1 MKKRFL
7 LFITVL
13 LLMSTLSPIKANA
26 ENSIGWTKRADL
38 PEERINAGVGVVDGK
53 IYVFGGA
60 SEKNKLNNQTFMYDP
75 KKDVWEEKASMPRNR
90 TGGTY
95 ATVGKKIYL
104 IGGINEETGVAYN
117 TIDIYDAELDQW
129 AEEPIQIPREPV
141 FSAYSKGTLQAVAV
155 KEKIYIV
162 SSKNSYKNNVYE
174 YNTTSG
180 EWKSLDSSGLPS
192 RNGRAISAIDGKIY
206 VAGGEN
212 SIGHSREKY
221 LFQYDISTD
230 SWKKLIDVQLTSYI
244 YEPSYETYNGKFFII
259 GGQLYGDS
267 SKNMVNKVQIFNP
280 KDGQFKNS
288 AYDLPEGRVSAVA
301 AIVDDQLYVI
311 GGRNY
316 SESMRHL
323 SVKSDYRSVI
333 SISLKDLQVTE
344 DEKKPDDGIAEDPK
358 DQDGT
363 QPGDGTTE
371 EPKDQDGT
379 QPGDDTTEEP
389 KDQDG
394 TKPGD
399 GTTEEPKDQDGTK
412 PGDGTTEEPKD
423 QDGTK
428 PGDGTTEEPKDQD
441 GTKPGDGTTEE
452 PKDQD
457 GTKPGEES
465 TKGILSITM
474 INGLQKDYLLSM
486 KEINNFLNW
495 YKERSFGIGMN
506 FYEINDEHNKG
517 PFTSKKDY
525 VVYQNILMF
534 DIKQY

>member
-1 MKKRFL
+1 M
-7 LFITVL
+7 TVL
-13 LLMSTLSPIKANA
+13 LLMSTLSPFKAHA
-26 ENSIGWTKRADL
+26 TNSTGWTKRADL

-60 SEKNKLNNQTFMYDP
+60 SEKNTLNNQTFMYDP
-75 KKDVWEEKASMPRNR
+75 KKDAWEEKASMPRFR

-95 ATVGKKIYL
+95 ATVGNKIYL
-104 IGGINEETGVAYN
+104 IGGINEETKVAYN
-117 TIDIYDAELDQW
+117 TIDIYDTKLDQW
-129 AEEPIQIPREPV
+129 ADEPIQIPREPV
-141 FSAYSKGTLQAVAV
+141 FSAYRKGTLQAVAV
-155 KEKIYIV
+155 NENIYIV
-162 SSKNSYKNNVYE
+162 SSKNAYKNNVYR
-174 YNTTSG
+174 YNTTTG
-180 EWKSLDSSGLPS
+180 EWESLNSSVLPP
-192 RNGRAISAIDGKIY
+192 RNGRAISAIDGKVY

-212 SIGHSREKY
+212 SIGHSREKS
-221 LFQYDISTD
+221 LFQYEIATD
-230 SWKKLIDVQLTSYI
+230 KWSILKGGDLTSYTV
-244 YEPSYETYNGKFFII
+244 EPAYETYNGKFFVI
-259 GGQLYGDS
+259 GGQLSGDRS
-267 SKNMVNKVQIFNP
+267 SKLLNEVQIFNP

-288 AYDLPEGRVSAVA
+288 AYELPEGRVSAVT

-311 GGRNY
+311 GGRDY
-316 SESMRHL
+316 SYSMNNL

-333 SISLKDLQVTE
+333 SIPLKDLQMTE
-344 DEKKPDDGIAEDPK
+344 DEAKSD
-358 DQDGT
+358 
-363 QPGDGTTE
+363 DGTTE

-379 QPGDDTTEEP
+379 KPGDDTIEEP

-428 PGDGTTEEPKDQD
+428 PGDD
-441 GTKPGDGTTEE
+441 TTEE

-457 GTKPGEES
+457 GTKPGEE
-465 TKGILSITM
+465 TAKGILSITM

-486 KEINNFLNW
+486 KEINDFLNW

>member
-7 LFITVL
+7 LFIMVL

-53 IYVFGGA
+53 IFVFGGA

-141 FSAYSKGTLQAVAV
+141 FSAYSKGTLQAVVV

-174 YNTTSG
+174 YNTVSG
-180 EWKSLDSSGLPS
+180 EWKSLNSSGLPS

-221 LFQYDISTD
+221 LFQYDIATD
-230 SWKKLIDVQLTSYI
+230 TWKRLIDVQLTSYT

-267 SKNMVNKVQIFNP
+267 SKNMVNKVQIFDP
-280 KDGQFKNS
+280 QDGQFKNS
-288 AYDLPEGRVSAVA
+288 AYELPEGRVSAVA

-311 GGRNY
+311 GGRDY
-316 SESMRHL
+316 PYSMRNL

-363 QPGDGTTE
+363 KPGDGTTE

-379 QPGDDTTEEP
+379 KPGDDTTEEP

-428 PGDGTTEEPKDQD
+428 PGEE
-441 GTKPGDGTTEE
+441 TA
-452 PKDQD
+452 
-457 GTKPGEES
+457 
-465 TKGILSITM
+465 KGILSITM

-486 KEINNFLNW
+486 KEINDFLNW

>member
-1 MKKRFL
+1 MKKGLFL
-7 LFITVL
+7 VL
-13 LLMSTLSPIKANA
+13 LTIFMMITIHPLKAHAA
-26 ENSIGWTKRADL
+26 ETNGWTKRADL

-53 IYVFGGA
+53 IYLFGGA

-75 KKDVWEEKASMPRNR
+75 KKDVWEEKTSMPRNR

-104 IGGINEETGVAYN
+104 IGGINEETKTAYN
-117 TIDIYDAELDQW
+117 TIDIYDTELDQW
-129 AEEPIQIPREPV
+129 AEEPIQIPKDPV
-141 FSAYSKGTLQAVAV
+141 FSIYSKGTLYAVAV
-155 KEKIYIV
+155 KENIYIV
-162 SSKNSYKNNVYE
+162 SSKNTYKNNVYQ
-174 YNTTSG
+174 YNTDSG
-180 EWKSLDSSGLPS
+180 EWKSLNSSGLPS
-192 RNGRAISAIDGKIY
+192 RNGRAISEIDGKIY

-221 LFQYDISTD
+221 LFQYDIATD
-230 SWKKLIDVQLTSYI
+230 TWKRLVDVQLTSYT

-280 KDGQFKNS
+280 QDGQFKNS
-288 AYDLPEGRVSAVA
+288 AYELPEGRASAVA

-344 DEKKPDDGIAEDPK
+344 DETKTDDGTAEDPK

-363 QPGDGTTE
+363 KPGDGS
-371 EPKDQDGT
+371 
-379 QPGDDTTEEP
+379 TEEP

-412 PGDGTTEEPKD
+412 PGDGS
-423 QDGTK
+423 
-428 PGDGTTEEPKDQD
+428 
-441 GTKPGDGTTEE
+441 TEE

-457 GTKPGEES
+457 GTKPGEE
-465 TKGILSITM
+465 TAKGILSITM

-486 KEINNFLNW
+486 KEINDFLNW

-506 FYEINDEHNKG
+506 FYEIIDEHNKG